1 LNYAIIS
8 LGGKQYVVKE
18 GEHLLVDRLDR
29 EEGKTFQ
36 PDVLFLG
43 GDGAGRLAPKVS
55 VTAKVVGHERGP
67 KIRIGKYKAK
77 SGYKRH
83 TGFRSSLTRIEVTGI
98 GGKQAVAKAEAPA
111 AAKEKAPAAAKAEKA
126 PPVALKA
133 EKAPEAPKGLPKG
146 YAELTV
152 AQISEGSKSWNRPM
166 LEAALAYE
174 QEHAQR
180 KGALAALESALAA
193 KEES

>member
-1 LNYAIIS
+1 MAQYAIIA

-18 GEHLLVDRLDR
+18 GESLLVDRIDR

-43 GDGAGRLAPKVS
+43 GDGAGQLAPKAS

-77 SGYKRH
+77 TGYKRH
-83 TGFRSSLTRIEVTGI
+83 TGFRAALTRIEVTGL
-98 GGKQAVAKAEAPA
+98 GGKQAAAKAEAPATRAEAEAPA
-111 AAKEKAPAAAKAEKA
+111 AAKEQAP
-126 PPVALKA
+126 VT
-133 EKAPEAPKGLPKG
+133 PKGLPKG
-146 YAELTV
+146 YGELTV
-152 AQISEGSKSWNRPM
+152 AQISEGAKTWNRPM

-174 QEHAQR
+174 QEHAKR
-180 KGALAALESALAA
+180 KGALSAIEHALAA

>member
-1 LNYAIIS
+1 MAQYAIIS

-43 GDGAGRLAPKVS
+43 GDGAGELAPKSS
-55 VTAKVVGHERGP
+55 VTAKIVGHERGP
-67 KIRIGKYKAK
+67 KVRIGKYKPK

-98 GGKQAVAKAEAPA
+98 GARKAPAKAETKP
-111 AAKEKAPAAAKAEKA
+111 AAKADEA
-126 PPVALKA
+126 PVATTD
-133 EKAPEAPKGLPKG
+133 EAPAAPKGLPKD
-146 YAELTV
+146 YADMTV
-152 AQISEGSKSWNRPM
+152 AQISEGAKSWNRPM
-166 LEAALAYE
+166 LQAGLQYE
-174 QEHAQR
+174 ESHAKR
-180 KGALAALESALAA
+180 KGALAALESALKA
-193 KEES
+193 KEESDGT